1 MNQENIKPAASEK
14 ASPHQD
20 KRGSALS
27 AQRFQ
32 MLEDIAQEL
41 TGDIVFPTCF
51 DVLVNLRRALQD
63 PNYTLNQIAGLI
75 NLDPL
80 ISTRILCLANS
91 VAFNP
96 NGVEAHDIKTAINRL
111 GLTLVRSTVMAIA
124 INQFRLSKHMESFE
138 KTTRKL
144 WEHSV
149 YAASAANVVARRLTN
164 LNTDDAMLAGLVHD
178 LGAFYMIYRASQYE
192 ELRIRPDTVKHLVCQ
207 WHESIGHSLLLALGL
222 PENIVEAVSDHDQPR
237 ELPTTPK
244 NLRDVVYVANFLA
257 GGLGASFNNTANAA
271 DGEPVAIPEPYL
283 ALSDEIQA
291 KAKEMMSS
299 FS

>member
-1 MNQENIKPAASEK
+1 MNQENTQPSSSENT
-14 ASPHQD
+14 SPNQD
-20 KRGSALS
+20 KHGSALS

-32 MLEDIAQEL
+32 MLEDIAHEL

-51 DVLVNLRRALQD
+51 DVLVNLRKALQD
-63 PNYTLNQIAGLI
+63 PKYTLNQIAGLI

-96 NGVEAHDIKTAINRL
+96 KGVEAHDIKTAINRL

-149 YAASAANVVARRLTN
+149 HAASAAHVIARRLTS
-164 LNTDDAMLAGLVHD
+164 LNADDAMLAGLVHD

-192 ELRIRPDTVKHLVCQ
+192 ELRLRPDTVKHLVCQ

-222 PENIVEAVSDHDQPR
+222 PENIVDAVTDHDQAR

-257 GGLGASFNNTANAA
+257 GGLGASFDNAA
-271 DGEPVAIPEPYL
+271 DTVDAEPLRIPESYL
-283 ALSDEIQA
+283 ALTDEIQA
-291 KAKEMMSS
+291 KAKELMSD
-299 FS
+299 FP